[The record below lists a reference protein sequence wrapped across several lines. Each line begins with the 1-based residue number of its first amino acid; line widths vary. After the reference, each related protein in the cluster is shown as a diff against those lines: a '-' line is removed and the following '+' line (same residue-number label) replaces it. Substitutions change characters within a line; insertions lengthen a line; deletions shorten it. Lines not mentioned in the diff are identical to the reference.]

1 MMENSF
7 YNFKYSPLEN
17 KFSGS
22 RKALRGEVLSFVKDP
37 FLYGESESVVH
48 YKDGM
53 VVIKDGKVEAIGDYA
68 DIAGSLPVVEN
79 IETFDDAVIMPG
91 FIDCHLHYVQSPMI
105 ASAGDTL
112 LAWLDQYTFPTE
124 AKFRNKEFADEVA
137 RIFFRQLL
145 MNGTTTANIFATTFP
160 ESVDAIFEESER
172 YNARTICG
180 KVLQDRNLPDNL
192 KDKTA
197 EGSVIE
203 SERLLNKWHSRGRQL
218 YSVVP
223 RFAPTSSR
231 LQLKLAGELFQKYK
245 GEGVYMH
252 THLNEAENEIEWV
265 RRLYPEAAN
274 YTDVYASNGLLGE
287 RSVFAHCCLM
297 KEEEW
302 QMLHDY
308 GCGIAHCPSSNL
320 FLGDGQFKYWEA
332 KDASRPCKVGIGT
345 DVGGGTDF
353 SVFRQLGDAYKVAM
367 LHDRYLSGLRSLYM
381 ATLGGAEVLG
391 LEDKI
396 GSISPGY
403 EADIAVIDLK
413 PTEFIEWR
421 LRFTDDIFSKL
432 FVLQTMGEGMY
443 VKATYVA
450 GNKVYSK

>member
-1 MMENSF
+1 MIENSSCS
-7 YNFKYSPLEN
+7 FKYSSPERECR
-17 KFSGS
+17 GS
-22 RKALRGEVLSFVKDP
+22 MKALRGEVLSFEKDP
-37 FLYGESESVVH
+37 FLYGEAESVVN

-53 VVIKDGKVEAIGDYA
+53 VVINDGKIVAAGDYSDMSA
-68 DIAGSLPVVEN
+68 AFPMVEN
-79 IETFDDAVIMPG
+79 IETYDDSVIMPG
-91 FIDCHLHYVQSPMI
+91 FVDCHLHYVQSPMI

-112 LAWLDQYTFPTE
+112 LAWLEQYTFPTE

-137 RIFFRQLL
+137 KIFFRQLL

-197 EGSVIE
+197 EGSVVE

-265 RRLYPEAAN
+265 RQLYPEAAN

-302 QMLHDY
+302 QMLHDH

-332 KDASRPCKVGIGT
+332 KDARRACKVGIGT

-353 SVFRQLGDAYKVAM
+353 SVLRQLGDAYKVAM
-367 LHDRYLSGLRSLYM
+367 LHDRYLSGVRSLYM
-381 ATLGGAEVLG
+381 ATRGGAEVLG

-396 GSISPGY
+396 GSISAGY

-421 LRFTDDIFSKL
+421 LRFAEDIFSKL
-432 FVLQTMGEGMY
+432 FVLQTMGVGLC
-443 VKATYVA
+443 VNATYVA